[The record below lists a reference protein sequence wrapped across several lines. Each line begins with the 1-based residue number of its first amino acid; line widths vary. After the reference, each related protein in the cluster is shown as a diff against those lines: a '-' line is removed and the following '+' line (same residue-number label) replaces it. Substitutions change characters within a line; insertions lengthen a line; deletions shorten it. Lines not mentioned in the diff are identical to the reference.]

1 MTKMTK
7 IVLASIVGLA
17 LSTTTVSADA
27 AKGQKLYAKFFKASC
42 GMTGAKFAGMKKG
55 SEWNA
60 GSLSAELGK
69 CKGADMTKNKP
80 DLLDFVKA
88 YSKDSGKVPAC

>member
-17 LSTTTVSADA
+17 LSTTTASADA

-42 GMTGAKFAGMKKG
+42 GMTGAKFAATKKG
-55 SEWNA
+55 SEWTA
-60 GSLSAELGK
+60 ASLSSALGA
-69 CKGADMTKNKP
+69 CKGADMSKNKP